1 LKRWEKKE
9 TGLMKPDQ
17 TNDAPAWPSFVLAA
31 TLLSSWLMT
40 GLLGAEPEGCL
51 IRLINVTNQA
61 GIAFRHHHGGS
72 GEGYIVEGVSAGLAS
87 FDFDRDGNIDL
98 YFLNGA
104 PLEGTQVKSP
114 LRNALYRNQGDW
126 TFNDVSQATG
136 VDDLGFGLGVTAGD
150 FDNDG
155 FQDLY
160 LNNFGPNVLYRNNG
174 DGTFTDMTAQAGV
187 GNGDKVGAGV
197 SFLDIDGDGNL
208 DLFVSNYVDFTYENH
223 VPIIIGDRKFHAG
236 PRYYRPEP
244 DSLFRNNGDGT
255 FADVS
260 VSSGV
265 AAVAGPSMGMICL
278 DYDDDADTDVFVV
291 NDEAANFVFR
301 NDGRGNFTEV
311 GLIAGLAYD
320 FFGKANSSMGVDCGD
335 FDNDGLLDLFMTD
348 YQSEMPVLYR
358 NLGGG
363 LFDDV
368 TNTARI
374 STELFPHVTWGTGF
388 VDFDNDGDLDLY
400 VACGHFDRIET
411 IDDRTAHRVP
421 NLLLMNTGDGKFVDV
436 SRRCGNGLTVAES
449 SRGTALD
456 DLDNDG
462 RVDVVVL
469 NSHAPPTILRNESS
483 TDHHWLQIQLQG
495 GESNRDG
502 VGSRV
507 RVVTGDLAQVAEVHS
522 GRGYQSHHG
531 GRLHFGLGHRK
542 QVDRIEVR
550 WLGGARETFPGVAV
564 DQLVLLVE
572 GAGEV
577 GNSTR

>member
-1 LKRWEKKE
+1 MKPAQTYARPTRFYLLIAAMFLTAWLV
-9 TGLMKPDQ
+9 TGL
-17 TNDAPAWPSFVLAA
+17 V
-31 TLLSSWLMT
+31 
-40 GLLGAEPEGCL
+40 GAEPESCS
-51 IRLINVTNQA
+51 IRLINVTNQT
-61 GIAFRHHHGGS
+61 GITFRHHHGGS

-87 FDFDRDGNIDL
+87 FDFDGDGNIDL

-104 PLEGTQVKSP
+104 ALQGTEVEAP

-126 TFNDVSQATG
+126 TFKDVSQVAG
-136 VDDLGFGLGVTAGD
+136 VDDLGHGLGVTAGD

-174 DGTFTDMTAQAGV
+174 DGTFTDVTVQAGV
-187 GNGDKVGAGV
+187 DNGNKVGAGV

-223 VPIIIGDRKFHAG
+223 VPIIIGDQRFHAG

-244 DSLFRNNGDGT
+244 DTLFRNHGDGT

-278 DYDDDADTDVFVV
+278 DYDDDGDTDVFVV
-291 NDEAANFVFR
+291 NDEAANFLFR

-320 FFGKANSSMGVDCGD
+320 FYGKENSSMGVDCGD
-335 FDNDGLLDLFMTD
+335 FDHDGLLDLFMTD

-363 LFDDV
+363 LFDDA

-374 STELFPHVTWGTGF
+374 SNELFPHVTWGTGF

-436 SRRCGNGLTVAES
+436 SRWCGNGLTVAES
-449 SRGTALD
+449 SRGTAFD
-456 DLDNDG
+456 DLDNNG
-462 RVDVVVL
+462 LVDVVVL

-483 TDHHWLQIQLQG
+483 NDHRWLQIQLRG
-495 GESNRDG
+495 GTSNRDG

-507 RVVTGDLAQVAEVHS
+507 RVVAGDLVRVAEVHS

-531 GRLHFGLGHRK
+531 SRLHFGLGQRK

-550 WLGGARETFPGVAV
+550 WLGGAWEAFPSTAA
-564 DQLVLLVE
+564 DQVVVLVE
-572 GAGEV
+572 GAGEA
-577 GNSTR
+577 SDLTR